1 MSIELNLSTE
11 EFKDAPFLD
20 KFEIQM
26 ETKKRKVQN
35 YRERYYFFVNDG
47 MFSICDRI
55 KVSKL
60 NSLLTLTFHFIHDH
74 LSILLSYVDIS

>member
-26 ETKKRKVQN
+26 ECKKRKVQII
-35 YRERYYFFVNDG
+35 EKGTIF
-47 MFSICDRI
+47 CQ
-55 KVSKL
+55 
-60 NSLLTLTFHFIHDH
+60 
-74 LSILLSYVDIS
+74 

>member
-11 EFKDAPFLD
+11 EFKDATFLD

-26 ETKKRKVQN
+26 EIKKRKVQN

-47 MFSICDRI
+47 MFICDRI

-60 NSLLTLTFHFIHDH
+60 NSLLNLTFHFIHDH